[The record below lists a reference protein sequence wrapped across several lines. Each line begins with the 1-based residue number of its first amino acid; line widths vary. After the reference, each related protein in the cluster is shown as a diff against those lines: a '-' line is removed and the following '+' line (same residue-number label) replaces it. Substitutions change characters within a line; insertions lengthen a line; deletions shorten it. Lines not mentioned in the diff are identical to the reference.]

1 MPMPFSRACF
11 VWGSPIWV
19 SQEADSDQIEAK
31 RMELETTL
39 NQMGDAADLLVGAA
53 EEPPRARDFVARL
66 MFGAYNI
73 ALALASPIILGI
85 LLAKRRCRQG
95 LTQRLGWL
103 PTRLTEECLDGQ
115 TVWVHAVSMGEVNA
129 VVPLVQELKAR
140 APHLRLVVSTVTQ
153 TGKETVTRRLE
164 GLARHIYFPLDFPF
178 VVRKVLDTIRPQLV
192 LIVETE
198 LWPNFLTAVA
208 ARGIPCAL
216 VNGRLST
223 DSFRGYL
230 WLRPFFAR
238 IMRTFSLCLM
248 QTDRDVERILAL
260 GADPGRVVRTGNLKF
275 DQTPFEFSAD
285 TIQLG
290 IQTHEELFV
299 AGSTHP
305 VEEEAVLDC
314 YRRLLDI
321 APSLVLVV
329 APRHIERAADLEATA
344 RARGFAVFRRTALE
358 RQAVAPRGPRVVLL
372 DTRGELAALYRQATL
387 VFVGGSLVPIGGH
400 SPLEPAISGKAMVFG
415 PHMDHFAEVADLL
428 VSQGAAIRIR
438 DGAEMAVPFA
448 RLLKDR
454 AQLQRMGRAA
464 QQLVRANQGTV
475 AKDADLLTPLL
486 RRH

>member
-1 MPMPFSRACF
+1 
-11 VWGSPIWV
+11 
-19 SQEADSDQIEAK
+19 
-31 RMELETTL
+31 MELETTL

-53 EEPPRARDFVARL
+53 GKPPRAGDFVGHL

-73 ALALASPIILGI
+73 ALALASPGILGI
-85 LLAKRRCRQG
+85 LWAKKRCRQG
-95 LTQRLGWL
+95 LAQRLGWL
-103 PTRLTEECLDGQ
+103 PRGLAEECRDGQ
-115 TVWVHAVSMGEVNA
+115 TMWVHAVSMGEVNA
-129 VVPLVQELKAR
+129 VVPLVEELKAR
-140 APHLRLVVSTVTQ
+140 VPHLRMVVSTVTQ
-153 TGKETVTRRLE
+153 TGKETVTRRLQ
-164 GLARHIYFPLDFPF
+164 GLVSHIYFPLDFPF

-223 DSFRGYL
+223 DSFRGYRR
-230 WLRPFFAR
+230 LRPFFGR
-238 IMRTFSLCLM
+238 IVRAFSLCLM
-248 QTDRDVERILAL
+248 QSDRDVERILAL
-260 GADPGRVVRTGNLKF
+260 GADPARVVRTGNLKF
-275 DQTPFEFSAD
+275 DQKPFEFSAD
-285 TIQLG
+285 PIQLG

-305 VEEEAVLDC
+305 MEEEAVLDC

-321 APSLVLVV
+321 APSLVLIV
-329 APRHIERAADLEATA
+329 APRHIERAAALEATA

-358 RQAVAPRGPRVVLL
+358 RQEVAPQGPRVVLL

-400 SPLEPAISGKAMVFG
+400 SPLEPALLGKAMVFG
-415 PHMDHFAEVADLL
+415 PYMDHFAEVADLL
-428 VSQGAAIRIR
+428 VSQGAAIQIL
-438 DGAEMAVPFA
+438 DGAEMAIPFA

-464 QQLVRANQGTV
+464 EQIVRANQGTV
-475 AKDADLLTPLL
+475 AKDADLITELL